1 METKRLCANCR
12 FWNLPEDESWSS
24 SAYPPHFRVCSRMAG
39 SSGGPEVM
47 STLAFGLDQECY
59 HAEVVTRDDF
69 GCVMWE
75 SHHEPTPIVR
85 IVNIDGDLVPYV
97 PRP

>member
-1 METKRLCANCR
+1 MGAERLCATCKFWSDEEPWGRPPR
-12 FWNLPEDESWSS
+12 FRSCERMISGANKPYEDT
-24 SAYPPHFRVCSRMAG
+24 
-39 SSGGPEVM
+39 
-47 STLAFGLDQECY
+47 TLAFAIDVESY